1 VLRPDDLYL
10 AIPLQKGQLSCREWF
25 VDLKLG
31 QAVRADA
38 PLRLDDLADPYSHS
52 ADLQEVIRN
61 RGI

>member
-1 VLRPDDLYL
+1 
-10 AIPLQKGQLSCREWF
+10 